1 MCDRQFTERSSS
13 VTSDRHNYRPTN
25 IYVTNID
32 VEENS
37 DALKPPEPLR
47 KPRFRQNLKTPKK
60 KESIRAL
67 QWQARR
73 SGTKSSP
80 PPDKRRR
87 PHSHRSMAGMI
98 YRLRKRAH
106 TVASQA
112 LNDTIPQNK
121 EKLEVLN
128 DLVGILNGVNR
139 INRLPHWAHTIATQ
153 AFDDPMF
160 IDRFRIMGVIRDIR
174 TLTEILERIVKTKT
188 EDPKVIREIRAF
200 TSEQIRPLRDDTRRN
215 FDFGQTRMETVA
227 DEAALV
233 KTPQHHM
240 YKRVKIVNMAVWA
253 FLHYTCLGADGWVS
267 NSWNEWQ
274 RAHKGLGLSPSEYS
288 AMYRQATVKV
298 VQPKDGPNACGKGQA
313 KGLVHWRHQ
322 HAIEERSSIYASRK
336 YPRSL

>member
-13 VTSDRHNYRPTN
+13 VTSDRHNYQPTN

-60 KESIRAL
+60 KESICAL

-98 YRLRKRAH
+98 YRLRKLAR

-121 EKLEVLN
+121 KKLEVLN

-139 INRLPHWAHTIATQ
+139 INRLPHWAHMMAKQ
-153 AFDDPMF
+153 AFDDPMT
-160 IDRFRIMGVIRDIR
+160 IERNINVIREIR
-174 TLTEILERIVKTKT
+174 HLTEIIERIVKTT
-188 EDPKVIREIRAF
+188 EAF
-200 TSEQIRPLRDDTRRN
+200 
-215 FDFGQTRMETVA
+215 
-227 DEAALV
+227 
-233 KTPQHHM
+233 
-240 YKRVKIVNMAVWA
+240 
-253 FLHYTCLGADGWVS
+253 
-267 NSWNEWQ
+267 
-274 RAHKGLGLSPSEYS
+274 
-288 AMYRQATVKV
+288 
-298 VQPKDGPNACGKGQA
+298 
-313 KGLVHWRHQ
+313 
-322 HAIEERSSIYASRK
+322 RS
-336 YPRSL
+336 